1 MQLKSADEIAG
12 CSSHNSA
19 SALSVMK
26 HSKLTEST
34 GSLCRNMLLSDVP
47 WADLS
52 ALVSASDPTISGSCK
67 QEGSSSEVV
76 SSDVDYGD
84 FLDIWK
90 TLDGCEPTLEFQ
102 KCLSESDRDDIN
114 LNFSSDE
121 LTCLSVSDVNDIV
134 AERPTASQQNVPSLQ
149 TSCQSDQLLHG
160 DTKYAELSSSS
171 QSVSADNFSMQPW
184 HQTAEVHQPVMNNL
198 KLLIASVPT
207 HQHEPCPELLKQHQ
221 VIQTKQL
228 PGRSQ
233 LPSYDVHSLSRMQA
247 IQHQQQPQSWYQPYV
262 STHHAQPY
270 VMTPD
275 QSTWPQSQWQTSAQ
289 CTQQTQQLLPCQF
302 VPMSVGLHS
311 HAVKRE
317 MTSSVIVSPVTDAVT
332 RSHQQMLS
340 FSENSRQVLPPQ
352 YASLAAAAPAN
363 QSQVSQYAGYQ
374 Q

>member
-76 SSDVDYGD
+76 SSDMDYGD

-102 KCLSESDRDDIN
+102 KCLSESERDDGN

-134 AERPTASQQNVPSLQ
+134 AERPTASQQNVP
-149 TSCQSDQLLHG
+149 CQSDQLLHG

-171 QSVSADNFSMQPW
+171 QSVSADNYSMQPW
-184 HQTAEVHQPVMNNL
+184 HQTAELHQPVMNNL

-228 PGRSQ
+228 PSHSQ
-233 LPSYDVHSLSRMQA
+233 LPSYDVHSLSRTQA
-247 IQHQQQPQSWYQPYV
+247 IQQPQQPQTWYQ
-262 STHHAQPY
+262 TY

-352 YASLAAAAPAN
+352 YASLAVAAPAN